1 MLDVADLET
10 NVLEFVHK
18 SFAFARVATI
28 AAGEAVVF
36 ARTETESESQFRPKI
51 VHLYL
56 AVPREWVVLDGAGQ
70 MLRLARDGKTLGLTT
85 VGEGVE
91 TGAESVQFSE
101 QGISFHRIPIGERI
115 WAYLPSELE
124 PTWGT
129 PEGLRALQFAGPA

>member
-1 MLDVADLET
+1 MLDVADLEM

-28 AAGEAVVF
+28 EGGEAVVF
-36 ARTETESESQFRPKI
+36 ARTETESESQFRPKL
-51 VHLYL
+51 VRLYL
-56 AVPREWVVLDGAGQ
+56 AVPREWVILDGAEE

-91 TGAESVQFSE
+91 TAAEAAQFTE
-101 QGISFHRIPIGERI
+101 QGIAFHRISLGERA
-115 WAYLPSELE
+115 WGYLPSELE

-129 PEGLRALQFAGPA
+129 RPGLTALGFPLMD

>member
-1 MLDVADLET
+1 MLDVADLEM

-18 SFAFARVATI
+18 SFAFARVA
-28 AAGEAVVF
+28 AVGDREAVVF

-56 AVPREWVVLDGAGQ
+56 AVPREWVVFDGAEE
-70 MLRLARDGKTLGLTT
+70 MLRLAKDGKTLGLTT

-91 TGAESVQFSE
+91 TGAESVQFTE
-101 QGISFHRIPIGERI
+101 QGIAFHRVPLGERV

-124 PTWGT
+124 PIWGS
-129 PEGLRALQFAGPA
+129 PEGRRALGFA